1 MAEEDKE
8 FSSFDE
14 SAWKEQ
20 DAADDRE
27 IARLLEQ
34 SQDGGDGG
42 LKLDDTPFDQTNKA
56 DDAEDFEDISD
67 DDLPEEEPGGGASLE
82 MPALTDDGG
91 TSHDADDLFGEGPSS
106 PTDAVAGPSSPATRV
121 HDTDGA
127 DDAHPVDSSLSFS
140 ALNFDLDPHING
152 AANQDPDIPAP
163 AETVEDLLKAAW
175 PAFRKGRVLTWSE
188 LLPPK
193 KAIWKEKKP
202 AKKPKHLVTSKLT
215 LELSADQEKTFRIP
229 GNANSITKHRALD
242 ITFASLVRCEKGTDE
257 QAEDTLQFDLDQESD
272 SETIMGFTL
281 RDIELACEDYDIQ
294 ITSIEDEFQRRVM
307 AERDLVKQQKTLE
320 EQDDEWDA
328 EFLMDTTD
336 EQGQQQQQQQHGNQG
351 RRRSLKK
358 ELIGFGLLDMP
369 RYTAPTF
376 DNFEDA
382 TRRGAK
388 RVHLD
393 MNDPHLL
400 LETDMQTHTK
410 RPRLDSKAKRMANGN
425 MGRDISQRF
434 NMSNDEAYEL
444 LKENHQSKVRATL
457 GNISVEHSMPAIK
470 LTWPY
475 YKVKLSGTTDEY
487 HRPRFR
493 YKKFAGHAIKF
504 DKPQHHKRKL
514 MKGKAHEVFRCS
526 KDLSLSDNS
535 TAVLFEYCEPRP
547 RVLNNF
553 GMGSKLINYYRR
565 KDNIEDEQLP
575 KQKLGEYRMLLP
587 EDRSPFSLFGTVDAG
602 ETVPTLHNEMYRA
615 PVFKHTPRSTDF
627 LVVRSTTGV
636 EGSKWHLR
644 KIDHLHVVG
653 QTFPSVDVPGPH
665 SRRVTNA
672 SKSRMKMLAFR
683 MIRHSKTDNCQ
694 LSDITKHIAESTDTQ
709 NRQKLKEFLQYDR
722 DSGEKGMWRLKP
734 HEVMLDENAIRAM
747 IKPEEVSLLDAMQ
760 LGIKELED
768 AGYDPRNAN
777 IDDDVMDLDGDDDDD
792 DEGGNKAARA
802 AKRAVD
808 KQEETLADKMAP
820 WRTTKAF
827 IDACAQKAMLQLHGE
842 GDPTGHGLGFS
853 FIRTS
858 MKGGYIEAVQG
869 PLATSADAMERE
881 KRANGGHAYNVKKQQ
896 AMYEEGIKEIW
907 EKQKATLSDV
917 QEHDDKD
924 VAINEDEDD
933 RFNVHSAATPAQ
945 FDEGASQISG
955 FTSSSRH
962 LKRAIRITREVRLPD
977 GTMQSRIEVVHD
989 PVVISQY
996 MKRRTEADL
1005 ESKEYVPPENGGNC
1019 RHQRRRPEAHRA
1031 RARGLLPK
1039 SSIQALHKCAGP
1051 GDMMNVSFSSEKGQ
1065 PAPSPGSSIDVIGLE
1080 FRAPAY
1086 VYLYTAYTAPGLRA
1100 MPIMTVL
1107 QTLGSRRSLSD
1118 SKRTRPEDKLES
1130 SKKNC
1135 TKKPAPATLA
1145 PPEPWTRS
1153 QQEQPESVPIVDKS
1167 GTSRQT
1173 KSMEPLISP
1182 PPFVSLDWS
1191 SVAREEPGEKRNN
1204 RRRKSTLRRKMEE
1217 SNRQRLTRQ
1226 RAAARQAKKD
1236 ERETQRKKAQEE
1248 RLDKKK
1254 HEARVRER
1262 KQAEDERLREQKRA
1276 QRDARRE
1283 EKRRQAEVQR
1293 LRAEEGRRARR
1304 AARLRREQEK
1314 QRQREEKAKARPK
1327 YNYGRCPVLCPLLN
1341 GTMKS
1346 DNGVAEHGG
1355 FGNYNAPTMGAGSP
1369 GA

>member
-1 MAEEDKE
+1 MAEEDME

-14 SAWKEQ
+14 TAWKAQ
-20 DAADDRE
+20 DAADERE

-67 DDLPEEEPGGGASLE
+67 DDLPDEEPSGGASAE
-82 MPALTDDGG
+82 MPGLTDDGA
-91 TSHDADDLFGEGPSS
+91 TSNDADDLFGEGPSS
-106 PTDAVAGPSSPATRV
+106 PTDPVPGPPSPGTRV
-121 HDTDGA
+121 HDTEGG
-127 DDAHPVDSSLSFS
+127 DDHHPVDSSVNFM
-140 ALNFDLDPHING
+140 ALNFDLDTHMG
-152 AANQDPDIPAP
+152 GTANQDPHIPAP

-175 PAFRKGRVLTWSE
+175 PAFQKGRILTWSE

-215 LELSADQEKTFRIP
+215 LELATDQEKMFRIP
-229 GNANSITKHRALD
+229 GTADSTKKQRASD
-242 ITFASLVRCEKGTDE
+242 TTFSRLVRCGEGA
-257 QAEDTLQFDLDQESD
+257 AEEVEETFKFDLDQESD
-272 SETIMGFTL
+272 SETVMGFTL
-281 RDIELACEDYDIQ
+281 RDIELACEDYGAHIAAVEEEFERSLAAESALLKQ
-294 ITSIEDEFQRRVM
+294 KKNVED
-307 AERDLVKQQKTLE
+307 
-320 EQDDEWDA
+320 QDDEWDA
-328 EFLMDTTD
+328 EFLVETAD
-336 EQGQQQQQQQHGNQG
+336 EQQQPQQLRTEKQ
-351 RRRSLKK
+351 RAVRF
-358 ELIGFGLLDMP
+358 ELLDTP
-369 RYTAPTF
+369 RYTASSF

-400 LETDMQTHTK
+400 LETDMHARTK
-410 RPRLDSKAKRMANGN
+410 RPRLDSKIKKMANGN

-434 NMSNDEAYEL
+434 NISNDEAYEL

-457 GNISVEHSMPAIK
+457 GNISVEHSMPATK

-504 DKPQHHKRKL
+504 DRPQHYKRKS
-514 MKGKAHEVFRCS
+514 MKGKVHEVFRFS

-535 TAVLFEYCEPRP
+535 TAALFEYCEPRP

-565 KDNIEDEQLP
+565 KNTNDDEQLP
-575 KQKLGEYRMLLP
+575 KKDLGEYRMLLP

-615 PVFKHTPRSTDF
+615 PVFKHNPRDTDF

-636 EGSKWHLR
+636 EGSKWHLH
-644 KIDHLHVVG
+644 KIDFLHAVG

-672 SKSRMKMLAFR
+672 SKNRMKMLAFR
-683 MIRHSKTDNCQ
+683 MIRHSKSDNCQ

-722 DSGEKGMWRLKP
+722 DSTEKGMWRLKP
-734 HEVMLDENAIRAM
+734 NEIMLDENAIRAM

-777 IDDDVMDLDGDDDDD
+777 IDDDVMDVDGEDDDDD
-792 DEGGNKAARA
+792 AAEAGNKVTKA
-802 AKRAVD
+802 AKRAMD

-820 WRTTKAF
+820 WKTTKAF

-907 EKQKATLSDV
+907 DKQKATLSDGR
-917 QEHDDKD
+917 EHDDHD
-924 VAINEDEDD
+924 VATHEDEDD
-933 RFNVHSAATPAQ
+933 RFNAHSAATPAQ
-945 FDEGASQISG
+945 HHFDEGASQLSG

-962 LKRAIRITREVRLPD
+962 PKRAIRITREVRAAD
-977 GTMQSRIEVVHD
+977 GTTQSRIEIVHD

-1005 ESKEYVPPENGGNC
+1005 ESKDIYSSRPTGNADHD
-1019 RHQRRRPEAHRA
+1019 RLQ
-1031 RARGLLPK
+1031 
-1039 SSIQALHKCAGP
+1039 
-1051 GDMMNVSFSSEKGQ
+1051 N
-1065 PAPSPGSSIDVIGLE
+1065 
-1080 FRAPAY
+1080 
-1086 VYLYTAYTAPGLRA
+1086 LR
-1100 MPIMTVL
+1100 I
-1107 QTLGSRRSLSD
+1107 
-1118 SKRTRPEDKLES
+1118 
-1130 SKKNC
+1130 KKE
-1135 TKKPAPATLA
+1135 L
-1145 PPEPWTRS
+1145 
-1153 QQEQPESVPIVDKS
+1153 
-1167 GTSRQT
+1167 
-1173 KSMEPLISP
+1173 
-1182 PPFVSLDWS
+1182 
-1191 SVAREEPGEKRNN
+1191 
-1204 RRRKSTLRRKMEE
+1204 
-1217 SNRQRLTRQ
+1217 
-1226 RAAARQAKKD
+1226 
-1236 ERETQRKKAQEE
+1236 E
-1248 RLDKKK
+1248 RL
-1254 HEARVRER
+1254 
-1262 KQAEDERLREQKRA
+1262 
-1276 QRDARRE
+1276 
-1283 EKRRQAEVQR
+1283 EKNKARRQA
-1293 LRAEEGRRARR
+1293 
-1304 AARLRREQEK
+1304 REQQKELH
-1314 QRQREEKAKARPK
+1314 QKASTGDAGSPGAVDKIPTGTTRK
-1327 YNYGRCPVLCPLLN
+1327 LCPLLN
-1341 GTMKS
+1341 GTMKT

-1355 FGNYNAPTMGAGSP
+1355 FGNYNAPAMGAGSP

>member
-14 SAWKEQ
+14 TAWKAQ
-20 DAADDRE
+20 DAADERE

-67 DDLPEEEPGGGASLE
+67 DDLPDEEPSGGTSAD
-82 MPALTDDGG
+82 MPGLTDDGA
-91 TSHDADDLFGEGPSS
+91 TSNDADDLFGEGPSS
-106 PTDAVAGPSSPATRV
+106 PTDPVPGPPSPGTRV
-121 HDTDGA
+121 HDTEGG
-127 DDAHPVDSSLSFS
+127 DDPHPVDSSVSFT
-140 ALNFDLDPHING
+140 ALNFDLDTHMG
-152 AANQDPDIPAP
+152 GTANQDPHIPAP

-175 PAFRKGRVLTWSE
+175 PAFQKGRILTWSE

-215 LELSADQEKTFRIP
+215 LELATDQEKMFRIP
-229 GNANSITKHRALD
+229 GTADSTKQQRASD
-242 ITFASLVRCEKGTDE
+242 TTFARLVRCDE
-257 QAEDTLQFDLDQESD
+257 GAAEEVEETLKFDLDQESD
-272 SETIMGFTL
+272 SETVMGFTL
-281 RDIELACEDYDIQ
+281 RDIELACEDYGAHIAAVEEEFERGLATESDLLKQ
-294 ITSIEDEFQRRVM
+294 KKNMED
-307 AERDLVKQQKTLE
+307 
-320 EQDDEWDA
+320 QDDEWDA
-328 EFLMDTTD
+328 EFLVDMAD
-336 EQGQQQQQQQHGNQG
+336 EQQQQRQQEQQL
-351 RRRSLKK
+351 RTEKQRAVRF
-358 ELIGFGLLDMP
+358 ELLDTP
-369 RYTAPTF
+369 RYTASSF

-400 LETDMQTHTK
+400 LETDMHARTK
-410 RPRLDSKAKRMANGN
+410 RPRLDSNIKRMANGN

-434 NMSNDEAYEL
+434 NISNDEAYEL

-457 GNISVEHSMPAIK
+457 GNISVEHSMPATK

-504 DKPQHHKRKL
+504 DKPQHYKRKS
-514 MKGKAHEVFRCS
+514 MKGKVHEVFRFS

-565 KDNIEDEQLP
+565 KNTNDDEQLP
-575 KQKLGEYRMLLP
+575 KRDLGEYRMLLP

-615 PVFKHTPRSTDF
+615 PVFKHNPRGTDF

-636 EGSKWHLR
+636 EGSKWHLH
-644 KIDHLHVVG
+644 KIDFLHAVG

-672 SKSRMKMLAFR
+672 SKNRMKMLAFR
-683 MIRHSKTDNCQ
+683 MIRHSKSDNCQ

-722 DSGEKGMWRLKP
+722 DSTEKGMWRLKP
-734 HEVMLDENAIRAM
+734 NEIMLDENAIRAM

-777 IDDDVMDLDGDDDDD
+777 IDDDVMEVDGEDDDDD
-792 DEGGNKAARA
+792 AAEAGNKAAKA
-802 AKRAVD
+802 AKRAMD

-820 WRTTKAF
+820 WKTTKAF

-907 EKQKATLSDV
+907 DKQKATLSDGR
-917 QEHDDKD
+917 EHDDHD
-924 VAINEDEDD
+924 VATHEDEDD
-933 RFNVHSAATPAQ
+933 RFNAHSATTPAQ
-945 FDEGASQISG
+945 HHFDEGASQLSG

-962 LKRAIRITREVRLPD
+962 PKRAIRITREVRAAD
-977 GTMQSRIEVVHD
+977 GTMQSRIEIVHD

-1005 ESKEYVPPENGGNC
+1005 ESKDIYSSRPTGNADHD
-1019 RHQRRRPEAHRA
+1019 RLQ
-1031 RARGLLPK
+1031 
-1039 SSIQALHKCAGP
+1039 
-1051 GDMMNVSFSSEKGQ
+1051 N
-1065 PAPSPGSSIDVIGLE
+1065 
-1080 FRAPAY
+1080 
-1086 VYLYTAYTAPGLRA
+1086 LR
-1100 MPIMTVL
+1100 I
-1107 QTLGSRRSLSD
+1107 
-1118 SKRTRPEDKLES
+1118 
-1130 SKKNC
+1130 KKE
-1135 TKKPAPATLA
+1135 L
-1145 PPEPWTRS
+1145 
-1153 QQEQPESVPIVDKS
+1153 
-1167 GTSRQT
+1167 
-1173 KSMEPLISP
+1173 
-1182 PPFVSLDWS
+1182 
-1191 SVAREEPGEKRNN
+1191 
-1204 RRRKSTLRRKMEE
+1204 
-1217 SNRQRLTRQ
+1217 
-1226 RAAARQAKKD
+1226 
-1236 ERETQRKKAQEE
+1236 E
-1248 RLDKKK
+1248 RL
-1254 HEARVRER
+1254 
-1262 KQAEDERLREQKRA
+1262 
-1276 QRDARRE
+1276 
-1283 EKRRQAEVQR
+1283 EKNKARRQA
-1293 LRAEEGRRARR
+1293 
-1304 AARLRREQEK
+1304 REQQKELH
-1314 QRQREEKAKARPK
+1314 QKASTGDAGSPGALDKIPTGTTRKCANCGQVGHIK
-1327 YNYGRCPVLCPLLN
+1327 TNKKLCPLLN
-1341 GTMKS
+1341 GTMKT

>member
-14 SAWKEQ
+14 TAWKAQ
-20 DAADDRE
+20 DAADERE

-67 DDLPEEEPGGGASLE
+67 DDLPDEEPSGGASAE
-82 MPALTDDGG
+82 MPGLTDDGA
-91 TSHDADDLFGEGPSS
+91 TSNDADDLFGEGPSS
-106 PTDAVAGPSSPATRV
+106 PTDPVPGPPSPGTRV
-121 HDTDGA
+121 HDTEVG
-127 DDAHPVDSSLSFS
+127 DDPHPVDSSVNFT
-140 ALNFDLDPHING
+140 ALNFDLDTHMG
-152 AANQDPDIPAP
+152 GTANQDPHIPAP

-175 PAFRKGRVLTWSE
+175 PAFQKGRILTWSE

-215 LELSADQEKTFRIP
+215 LELAADQETMFRIP
-229 GNANSITKHRALD
+229 GTADSTKQQRASD
-242 ITFASLVRCEKGTDE
+242 TTFARLVRCDE
-257 QAEDTLQFDLDQESD
+257 GAAEEVEETFKFDLDQDSD
-272 SETIMGFTL
+272 SETVMGFTL
-281 RDIELACEDYDIQ
+281 RDIELACEDYGAHIAAVEEEFERGLAAESHLLKQ
-294 ITSIEDEFQRRVM
+294 KKNMED
-307 AERDLVKQQKTLE
+307 
-320 EQDDEWDA
+320 QDDEWDA
-328 EFLMDTTD
+328 EFLVDTAD
-336 EQGQQQQQQQHGNQG
+336 EQQQRQQEQQLRTEKQ
-351 RRRSLKK
+351 RAVRF
-358 ELIGFGLLDMP
+358 ELLDTP
-369 RYTAPTF
+369 RYTASNF

-400 LETDMQTHTK
+400 LETDIHARTK
-410 RPRLDSKAKRMANGN
+410 RPRLDSNIKRMANGN

-434 NMSNDEAYEL
+434 NISNDEAYEL

-457 GNISVEHSMPAIK
+457 GNISVEHSMPATK

-504 DKPQHHKRKL
+504 DRPQHHKRKS
-514 MKGKAHEVFRCS
+514 MKGKVHEVFRFS

-565 KDNIEDEQLP
+565 KNTNDDEQLP
-575 KQKLGEYRMLLP
+575 KQELGEYRMLLP

-615 PVFKHTPRSTDF
+615 PVFKHNPRGTDF

-636 EGSKWHLR
+636 EGSKWHLH
-644 KIDHLHVVG
+644 KIDFLHAVG

-672 SKSRMKMLAFR
+672 SKNRMKMLAFR
-683 MIRHSKTDNCQ
+683 MIRHSKSDNCQ

-722 DSGEKGMWRLKP
+722 DSTEKGMWRLKP
-734 HEVMLDENAIRAM
+734 NEIMLDENAIRAM

-777 IDDDVMDLDGDDDDD
+777 IDDDVMDVDGEDDDDD
-792 DEGGNKAARA
+792 AAEAGNKAAKA
-802 AKRAVD
+802 AKRAMD
-808 KQEETLADKMAP
+808 KQDETLADKMAP
-820 WRTTKAF
+820 WKTTKAF

-907 EKQKATLSDV
+907 DKQKATLSDGR
-917 QEHDDKD
+917 EHDDHD
-924 VAINEDEDD
+924 VATHEDEDD
-933 RFNVHSAATPAQ
+933 RFNAHSAATPAHHH
-945 FDEGASQISG
+945 FDEGASQLSG

-962 LKRAIRITREVRLPD
+962 PKRAIRITREVRAAD
-977 GTMQSRIEVVHD
+977 GTTQSRIEIVHD

-1005 ESKEYVPPENGGNC
+1005 ESKDIYSSRPTGNADHD
-1019 RHQRRRPEAHRA
+1019 RLQ
-1031 RARGLLPK
+1031 
-1039 SSIQALHKCAGP
+1039 
-1051 GDMMNVSFSSEKGQ
+1051 N
-1065 PAPSPGSSIDVIGLE
+1065 
-1080 FRAPAY
+1080 
-1086 VYLYTAYTAPGLRA
+1086 LR
-1100 MPIMTVL
+1100 I
-1107 QTLGSRRSLSD
+1107 
-1118 SKRTRPEDKLES
+1118 
-1130 SKKNC
+1130 KKE
-1135 TKKPAPATLA
+1135 L
-1145 PPEPWTRS
+1145 
-1153 QQEQPESVPIVDKS
+1153 
-1167 GTSRQT
+1167 
-1173 KSMEPLISP
+1173 
-1182 PPFVSLDWS
+1182 
-1191 SVAREEPGEKRNN
+1191 
-1204 RRRKSTLRRKMEE
+1204 
-1217 SNRQRLTRQ
+1217 
-1226 RAAARQAKKD
+1226 
-1236 ERETQRKKAQEE
+1236 E
-1248 RLDKKK
+1248 RL
-1254 HEARVRER
+1254 
-1262 KQAEDERLREQKRA
+1262 
-1276 QRDARRE
+1276 
-1283 EKRRQAEVQR
+1283 EKNKARRQA
-1293 LRAEEGRRARR
+1293 
-1304 AARLRREQEK
+1304 REQQKELH
-1314 QRQREEKAKARPK
+1314 QKASTGDAGSPGAVDKIPTGTTRK
-1327 YNYGRCPVLCPLLN
+1327 LCPLLN
-1341 GTMKS
+1341 GTMKT

>member
-14 SAWKEQ
+14 TAWKAQ
-20 DAADDRE
+20 DAADEQE

-67 DDLPEEEPGGGASLE
+67 DDLPDEEPSGGASAE
-82 MPALTDDGG
+82 MPGLTDDGA
-91 TSHDADDLFGEGPSS
+91 TSNDADDLFGEGPSS
-106 PTDAVAGPSSPATRV
+106 PTDFVPGPSSPGTRV
-121 HDTDGA
+121 HDTEGG
-127 DDAHPVDSSLSFS
+127 DDPHPVDSSVNFT
-140 ALNFDLDPHING
+140 ALNFDLDTHMG
-152 AANQDPDIPAP
+152 GTANQDPHIPAP

-175 PAFRKGRVLTWSE
+175 PAFQKGRILTWSE

-215 LELSADQEKTFRIP
+215 LELATDQEKMFRIP
-229 GNANSITKHRALD
+229 GTADSTKKQRASD
-242 ITFASLVRCEKGTDE
+242 TTFSRLVRCGEGA
-257 QAEDTLQFDLDQESD
+257 AEEVEETFKFDLDQESD
-272 SETIMGFTL
+272 SETVMGFTL
-281 RDIELACEDYDIQ
+281 RDIELACEDYGAHIAAVEEEFERGLAAESALLKQ
-294 ITSIEDEFQRRVM
+294 KKNVED
-307 AERDLVKQQKTLE
+307 
-320 EQDDEWDA
+320 QDDEWDA
-328 EFLMDTTD
+328 EFLVETAD
-336 EQGQQQQQQQHGNQG
+336 EQPQQLRTERQ
-351 RRRSLKK
+351 RAVRF
-358 ELIGFGLLDMP
+358 ELLDTP
-369 RYTAPTF
+369 RYTASSF

-400 LETDMQTHTK
+400 LETDMHARTK
-410 RPRLDSKAKRMANGN
+410 RPRLDSKIKKMANGN

-434 NMSNDEAYEL
+434 NISNDEAYEL

-457 GNISVEHSMPAIK
+457 GNISVEHSMPATK

-504 DKPQHHKRKL
+504 DRPQHYKRKS
-514 MKGKAHEVFRCS
+514 MKGKVHEVFRFS

-535 TAVLFEYCEPRP
+535 TAALFEYCEPRP

-565 KDNIEDEQLP
+565 KNTNDDEQLP
-575 KQKLGEYRMLLP
+575 KKDLGEYRMLLP

-615 PVFKHTPRSTDF
+615 PVFKHNPRDTDF

-636 EGSKWHLR
+636 EGSKWHLH
-644 KIDHLHVVG
+644 KIDFLHAVG

-672 SKSRMKMLAFR
+672 SKNRMKMLAFR
-683 MIRHSKTDNCQ
+683 MIRHSKSDNCQ

-722 DSGEKGMWRLKP
+722 DSTEKGMWRLKP
-734 HEVMLDENAIRAM
+734 NEIMLDENAIRAM

-777 IDDDVMDLDGDDDDD
+777 IDDDVMDVDGEDDDDD
-792 DEGGNKAARA
+792 AAEAGNKAAKA
-802 AKRAVD
+802 AKRAMD

-820 WRTTKAF
+820 WKTTKAF

-907 EKQKATLSDV
+907 DKQKATLSDGR
-917 QEHDDKD
+917 EHDDHD
-924 VAINEDEDD
+924 VATHEDEDD
-933 RFNVHSAATPAQ
+933 RFNAHSAATPAQ
-945 FDEGASQISG
+945 HHFDEGASQLSG

-962 LKRAIRITREVRLPD
+962 PKRAIRITREVRAAD
-977 GTMQSRIEVVHD
+977 GTTQSRIEIVHD

-1005 ESKEYVPPENGGNC
+1005 ESKDIYSSRPTGNADHD
-1019 RHQRRRPEAHRA
+1019 RLQ
-1031 RARGLLPK
+1031 
-1039 SSIQALHKCAGP
+1039 
-1051 GDMMNVSFSSEKGQ
+1051 N
-1065 PAPSPGSSIDVIGLE
+1065 
-1080 FRAPAY
+1080 
-1086 VYLYTAYTAPGLRA
+1086 LR
-1100 MPIMTVL
+1100 I
-1107 QTLGSRRSLSD
+1107 
-1118 SKRTRPEDKLES
+1118 
-1130 SKKNC
+1130 KKE
-1135 TKKPAPATLA
+1135 L
-1145 PPEPWTRS
+1145 
-1153 QQEQPESVPIVDKS
+1153 
-1167 GTSRQT
+1167 
-1173 KSMEPLISP
+1173 
-1182 PPFVSLDWS
+1182 
-1191 SVAREEPGEKRNN
+1191 
-1204 RRRKSTLRRKMEE
+1204 
-1217 SNRQRLTRQ
+1217 
-1226 RAAARQAKKD
+1226 
-1236 ERETQRKKAQEE
+1236 E
-1248 RLDKKK
+1248 RL
-1254 HEARVRER
+1254 
-1262 KQAEDERLREQKRA
+1262 
-1276 QRDARRE
+1276 
-1283 EKRRQAEVQR
+1283 EKNKARRQA
-1293 LRAEEGRRARR
+1293 
-1304 AARLRREQEK
+1304 REQQKELH
-1314 QRQREEKAKARPK
+1314 QKASTGAAGSPGAVDKIPTGTTRKCANCGQVGHIK
-1327 YNYGRCPVLCPLLN
+1327 TNKKLCPLLN
-1341 GTMKS
+1341 GTMKT

-1355 FGNYNAPTMGAGSP
+1355 FGNYNAPAMGAGSQ

>member
-14 SAWKEQ
+14 TAWKAQ

-34 SQDGGDGG
+34 SQDGANGG

-67 DDLPEEEPGGGASLE
+67 DDLPEEEPGGSASLE
-82 MPALTDDGG
+82 IPALTDDGG
-91 TSHDADDLFGEGPSS
+91 TSNDADDLFGEGPSS
-106 PTDAVAGPSSPATRV
+106 PTDPVAGPPSPATHVR
-121 HDTDGA
+121 DTDGG
-127 DDAHPVDSSLSFS
+127 DDPHPVDASLSFS
-140 ALNFDLDPHING
+140 ALNFDLDPHMNG

-215 LELSADQEKTFRIP
+215 LELAVDQEKTFRIP
-229 GNANSITKHRALD
+229 GNDKPSTKQRPSD
-242 ITFASLVRCEKGTDE
+242 TTFATLVRCDTGTAE

-272 SETIMGFTL
+272 SETVMGFTL
-281 RDIELACEDYDIQ
+281 RDIELACQDYDVQ
-294 ITSIEDEFQRRVM
+294 ITTVENEFQRRVT
-307 AERDLVKQQKTLE
+307 AEKELLKQKKNLE

-336 EQGQQQQQQQHGNQG
+336 DQGHGQQQQPQRRQHQGPRQPQQKG
-351 RRRSLKK
+351 SV
-358 ELIGFGLLDMP
+358 GFALLDIP

-376 DNFEDA
+376 DNFEEA

-393 MNDPHLL
+393 LNDPHLL
-400 LETDMQTHTK
+400 LETDNMQTRTK
-410 RPRLDSKAKRMANGN
+410 RPRLDSNVKRMANGN

-475 YKVKLSGTTDEY
+475 YKVKLGGTTDEY

-493 YKKFAGHAIKF
+493 YKKFVGHAIKF

-514 MKGKAHEVFRCS
+514 MKGKAHEVFRSS

-565 KDNIEDEQLP
+565 KENSEDEQLP
-575 KQKLGEYRMLLP
+575 KQDLGEYRMLLP

-734 HEVMLDENAIRAM
+734 HEIMLDENAIRAM

-777 IDDDVMDLDGDDDDD
+777 IEDDVMDVDGDDDDD

-802 AKRAVD
+802 AKKTLD

-820 WRTTKAF
+820 WKTTKAF

-907 EKQKATLSDV
+907 EKQKATLSDG

-1005 ESKEYVPPENGGNC
+1005 ESKDIYSSRPTGNADHD
-1019 RHQRRRPEAHRA
+1019 RLTNLRIKKELERLEKNKARRQAREQQKELHQKAST
-1031 RARGLLPK
+1031 GD
-1039 SSIQALHKCAGP
+1039 AG
-1051 GDMMNVSFSSEKGQ
+1051 
-1065 PAPSPGSSIDVIGLE
+1065 SPGSMDKIPTG
-1080 FRAPAY
+1080 
-1086 VYLYTAYTAPGLRA
+1086 T
-1100 MPIMTVL
+1100 
-1107 QTLGSRRSLSD
+1107 
-1118 SKRTRPEDKLES
+1118 TR
-1130 SKKNC
+1130 N
-1135 TKKPAPATLA
+1135 
-1145 PPEPWTRS
+1145 
-1153 QQEQPESVPIVDKS
+1153 
-1167 GTSRQT
+1167 
-1173 KSMEPLISP
+1173 MEPLTSP
-1182 PPFVSLDWS
+1182 PPFVPFDWS
-1191 SVAREEPGEKRNN
+1191 SVASKEPGEKSQS
-1204 RRRKSTLRRKMEE
+1204 RRRKSALRRKMEE
-1217 SNRQRLTRQ
+1217 SDRQLLKRQ
-1226 RAAARQAKKD
+1226 RAAARQAKRD
-1236 ERETQRKKAQEE
+1236 EAEMQRKKAEQE
-1248 RLDKKK
+1248 RLEKKN
-1254 HEARVRER
+1254 HEAQVKELKR
-1262 KQAEDERLREQKRA
+1262 AEDERLREQKRA
-1276 QRDARRE
+1276 RRDARRQ

-1293 LRAEEGRRARR
+1293 QRADEARQ
-1304 AARLRREQEK
+1304 ARQAERLLREQEK
-1314 QRQREEKAKARPK
+1314 QRAREEKAKARPK
-1327 YNYGRCPVLCPLLN
+1327 LCPLLN

-1346 DNGVAEHGG
+1346 DNGIAEHGG
-1355 FGNYNAPTMGAGSP
+1355 FGNYNAPKMGAGSP